1 MGHSCTCSHGQCT
14 PRITDVST
22 QLWSELG
29 MEQVKNCICSPQD
42 HPMYSRTT
50 LCPLLCW
57 PCYRAAMGMSSF
69 SCGTPA
75 HPPNS
80 WKAEAI
86 LL

>member
-1 MGHSCTCSHGQCT
+1 
-14 PRITDVST
+14 
-22 QLWSELG
+22 
-29 MEQVKNCICSPQD
+29 
-42 HPMYSRTT
+42 MYSRTT

-57 PCYRAAMGMSSF
+57 PCYRAAMGMSS

>member
-1 MGHSCTCSHGQCT
+1 
-14 PRITDVST
+14 
-22 QLWSELG
+22 
-29 MEQVKNCICSPQD
+29 
-42 HPMYSRTT
+42 MYSRTT